1 MRQEIEISKTEF
13 NSFYEPIIK
22 SYNKD
27 FIFLFEEH
35 QKLLD
40 LLFGKLAKV
49 TIQDLYNFI
58 NSSKNNFLNAYLYRL
73 IGIREI
79 IYCRENKFDLSIKD
93 VWEWIKNSIILIPDQ
108 IISTIGSQGF
118 LSIPLYKYES
128 GDDKSRFD
136 FIRLHIWDDSLDEY
150 MDLEKNKDFSIHT
163 HTFFAQSWIL
173 TGSVINNTF
182 DYEINSENSQYS
194 FFKIQYNDSLNEVNQ
209 HTSVAVNEE
218 IDVELQQTSKEIHFA
233 KGYYFVKQGKLHQ
246 SGHLSSPEAS
256 ATFFSFTGK
265 DGLTNS
271 SIVIG
276 PKSIKLSEINRKV
289 NISPIKLLEKI
300 DLQIKKNINHE

>member
-1 MRQEIEISKTEF
+1 MKQEIEISKIEF
-13 NSFYEPIIK
+13 DSFYEPIIK

-35 QKLLD
+35 QRLLD
-40 LLFGKLAKV
+40 LLFGKLAKINV
-49 TIQDLYNFI
+49 QDLFNFI
-58 NSSKNNFLNAYLYRL
+58 SSSKNNILNAYLYRL
-73 IGIREI
+73 IGVREI

-93 VWEWIKNSIILIPDQ
+93 VWGWIKSSIILIPDQ

-118 LSIPLYKYES
+118 LSIPLYKYEIENN
-128 GDDKSRFD
+128 KSTFD

-163 HTFFAQSWIL
+163 HSFFAQSWIL
-173 TGSVINNTF
+173 TGSVINNTYN
-182 DYEINSENSQYS
+182 YEIDSEYSQHS
-194 FFKIQYNDSLNEVNQ
+194 FFKIKYNDSLNEVNQ
-209 HTSVAVNEE
+209 HTSVAINED
-218 IDVELQQTSKEIHFA
+218 INVELRQTSKEVHFA

-246 SGHLSSPEAS
+246 SGYISSPEAS

-265 DGLTNS
+265 DGLAKS

-276 PKSIKLSEINRKV
+276 PKNIRLSEINRKV
-289 NISPIKLLEKI
+289 NISPVKLIEKI
-300 DLQIKKNINHE
+300 DLQIKSNIYHE